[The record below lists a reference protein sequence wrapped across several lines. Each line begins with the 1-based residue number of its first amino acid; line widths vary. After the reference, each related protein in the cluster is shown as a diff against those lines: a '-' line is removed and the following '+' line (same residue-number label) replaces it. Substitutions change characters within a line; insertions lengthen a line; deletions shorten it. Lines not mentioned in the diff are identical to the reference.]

1 MLTDTLDADISFL
14 IHAVSNSPLDNSK
27 VNIVLLASVEA
38 LVEAL
43 GVEEMAAKVD
53 CEALHVRAL

>member
-1 MLTDTLDADISFL
+1 MLTDALDADISFL
-14 IHAVSNSPLDNSK
+14 IHAVTNSPFDNSK
-27 VNIVLLASVEA
+27 VYIVLLASVEA

-43 GVEEMAAKVD
+43 GVKEMAAKID